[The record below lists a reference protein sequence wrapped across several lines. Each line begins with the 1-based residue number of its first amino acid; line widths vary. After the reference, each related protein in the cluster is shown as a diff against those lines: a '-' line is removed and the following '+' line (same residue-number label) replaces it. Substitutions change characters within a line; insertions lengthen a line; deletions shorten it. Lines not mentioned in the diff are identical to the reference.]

1 MVAADYHQILGVNNC
16 RDLAEAD
23 KIMKKRMRNISW
35 LFDIL
40 QTILN
45 KNYNG
50 VTKVDNDFI
59 LKQFGEIEHKVS
71 NLIENCKAQA
81 AANSELKNKLN
92 SLEEEIQGKVEAEK
106 NYAEEKALIR
116 SKIDGLLAR
125 LDDISEL

>member
-1 MVAADYHQILGVNNC
+1 M
-16 RDLAEAD
+16 
-23 KIMKKRMRNISW
+23 
-35 LFDIL
+35 
-40 QTILN
+40 
-45 KNYNG
+45 
-50 VTKVDNDFI
+50 DNDFV
-59 LKQFGEIEHKVS
+59 LKQFGEIEHKVE

-125 LDDISEL
+125 LDDIADL